1 MKHLFLIIF
10 YCFGLGTG
18 IYIDNV
24 YNKKAQEPIV
34 FYASKPRKIELYI
47 SSDKKKIIVLSAEVE
62 GDKVLK
68 GTMIQSIWHIEP
80 MSSLKIFDE
89 SDSHWYKFQLDKGYL
104 RQIGKEVVANSDS
117 Y

>member
-18 IYIDNV
+18 IYIDNI

-47 SSDKKKIIVLSAEVE
+47 SSDKKRIVVLSAEVE
-62 GDKVLK
+62 ENKVLK
-68 GTMIQSIWHIEP
+68 GTIIKGIWQIEQ
-80 MSSLKIFDE
+80 MSSLKILNK
-89 SDSHWYKFQLDKGYL
+89 SDSDWYKFQLDKGYL